1 MDSGDCSTNRFE
13 MSKTND
19 GFEDDENILS
29 KQGISHKDCSAIAN
43 DESSSGLNYDKL
55 LEHIGQFG
63 R

>member
-1 MDSGDCSTNRFE
+1 
-13 MSKTND
+13 MSKRND

-29 KQGISHKDCSAIAN
+29 KQEISYKDCSAIAN
-43 DESSSGLNYDKL
+43 DESSSGLKYDKL